1 MKNEVMDLK
10 ERMTGYIGGF
20 GWRNTRGNGVIIISK
35 SKIKFKR
42 YKTVT
47 SL

>member
-1 MKNEVMDLK
+1 MKNEVLNLK
-10 ERMTGYIGGF
+10 ERMTGYIRGYGG
-20 GWRNTRGNGVIIISK
+20 RNTQGDGVIIISK
-35 SKIKFKR
+35 GKIKFKR